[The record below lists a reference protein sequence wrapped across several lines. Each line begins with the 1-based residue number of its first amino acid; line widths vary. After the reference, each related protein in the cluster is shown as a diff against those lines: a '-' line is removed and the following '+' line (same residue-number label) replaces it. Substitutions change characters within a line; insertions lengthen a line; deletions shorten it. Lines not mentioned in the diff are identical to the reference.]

1 MGFSIG
7 ENLNV
12 IHRLGSNA
20 LIATLLLLLGEQ
32 LHATTYP
39 LPDAKDSVVGAV
51 VHVVSRDEDTLL
63 DLGRKYSVGYEEMV
77 TANPGID
84 PWVPGA
90 GKDILIPTQYILP
103 SAPRVGVVV
112 NISEHRIY
120 YYPTPKRGEA
130 AMVQTFPVSI
140 GKMDWKTPLGQT
152 RIADKRMNP
161 TWYPPA
167 SVRKEHAAR
176 GDYLPAAVPP
186 GADNPLGEFAMR
198 LAIPGG
204 AYLIHG
210 TNKPTAIGMDV
221 THGCIRM
228 FPEDIERFFKDV
240 PVGTPVLIMD
250 QPYKMGWLGGELYM
264 EIHKPLEGKTTNES
278 SITTITRMFVAA
290 TEQRPAQLD
299 WQDAERIYQTNL
311 GIPMAVKRLQ

>member
-1 MGFSIG
+1 MTRVANSS
-7 ENLNV
+7 V
-12 IHRLGSNA
+12 
-20 LIATLLLLLGEQ
+20 LITLALLLFSSQ
-32 LHATTYP
+32 LYATTYP
-39 LPDAKDSVVGAV
+39 LPDAKDAVIGAV
-51 VHVVSRDEDTLL
+51 THVISKDEDTLL
-63 DLGRKYSVGYEEMV
+63 DLGRKYSVGYEEMA

-103 SAPRVGVVV
+103 NAPRVGIVV

-130 AMVQTFPVSI
+130 AVVQTFPVSI

-186 GADNPLGEFAMR
+186 GVDNPLGEFAMR

-210 TNKPTAIGMDV
+210 TNKPSAIGMDV

-250 QPYKMGWLGGELYM
+250 QPYKMGWLDDQLYM
-264 EIHKPLEGKTTNES
+264 EVHKPLEGSLPSESSTTN
-278 SITTITRMFVAA
+278 ITRMFVTA
-290 TEQRPAQLD
+290 TEQRRAQLN

-311 GIPMAVKRLQ
+311 GVPTLVKQVE